1 MIEKIIVNKMKM
13 MNKKAIKNGD
23 IPVSCVITK
32 EGKIISSAYNKKY
45 KNNNPFDH
53 AEILAIK
60 KACKKLNAW
69 ILEGAILY
77 VTLEPCLMCAG
88 AILHARIKKVVY
100 ATEEPKFG
108 AIKSVANVLDNENYN
123 HKVEIENGVLK
134 EEASEMLKQFFR
146 EIRSYK
152 NN

>member
-23 IPVSCVITK
+23 IPVSCVIAK

-60 KACKKLNAW
+60 KACKKLNTTN
-69 ILEGAILY
+69 LMECELY
-77 VTLEPCLMCAG
+77 VSLYPCMMCQS
-88 AILHARIKKVVY
+88 AIIEARIKKVYYILEKNKEINNTTLYEQMFV
-100 ATEEPKFG
+100 
-108 AIKSVANVLDNENYN
+108 NEIQHFNTQ
-123 HKVEIENGVLK
+123 I
-134 EEASEMLKQFFR
+134 KQFFKDKR
-146 EIRSYK
+146 
-152 NN
+152 

>member
-23 IPVSCVITK
+23 IPVSCVIAK

-60 KACKKLNAW
+60 KACKKLNTTN
-69 ILEGAILY
+69 LMECELY
-77 VTLEPCLMCAG
+77 VSLYPCMMCQS
-88 AILHARIKKVVY
+88 AITEARIKKVY
-100 ATEEPKFG
+100 YILEKN
-108 AIKSVANVLDNENYN
+108 K
-123 HKVEIENGVLK
+123 EINNTTQYEQTFAK
-134 EEASEMLKQFFR
+134 ETRYFNTQIKQFFKDKR
-146 EIRSYK
+146 
-152 NN
+152 

>member
-1 MIEKIIVNKMKM
+1 

-60 KACKKLNAW
+60 FLS
-69 ILEGAILY
+69 IIISSL
-77 VTLEPCLMCAG
+77 
-88 AILHARIKKVVY
+88 
-100 ATEEPKFG
+100 
-108 AIKSVANVLDNENYN
+108 
-123 HKVEIENGVLK
+123 
-134 EEASEMLKQFFR
+134 
-146 EIRSYK
+146 
-152 NN
+152 